1 MKKFFLAIL
10 ILIPVLLFSCSKDE
24 KAKTTV
30 QAEVTGVKVSEVRP
44 LTIDEVYEVS
54 GTIRP
59 RISSII
65 SSRIMGEVKGIYV
78 REGDRV
84 MQGQVL
90 LSIDDRDFR
99 ERLNQAEQAYEEAV
113 RALESARQNKR
124 LADITYERYR
134 RLYEE
139 KALTQQELDQIETQ
153 KELTRLDL
161 ERAEAMVRRAK
172 AGLEEARIMYGYTKV
187 TSPING
193 VVTEKKV
200 EIGTMVMPGAPL
212 FTVEDTENFRL
223 EVYLDERFSGKVRA
237 GQKVPVYIE
246 SRSQAL
252 EGRISEIVPAV
263 DPLTRS
269 FLVKIDL
276 TVTSPPKGKG
286 IPELRSGL
294 YGKARFT
301 TGKKTGLL
309 VPEAAVVKKGQLT
322 GLYVVDQKGYI
333 SYRIVRTGASYPEK
347 SSVEVLSGLN
357 PGERIITEGI
367 EKVIE
372 GGVVKEAIR

>member
-1 MKKFFLAIL
+1 MKKFFLTIL

>member
-1 MKKFFLAIL
+1 
-10 ILIPVLLFSCSKDE
+10 
-24 KAKTTV
+24 
-30 QAEVTGVKVSEVRP
+30 
-44 LTIDEVYEVS
+44 
-54 GTIRP
+54 
-59 RISSII
+59 
-65 SSRIMGEVKGIYV
+65 
-78 REGDRV
+78 

-153 KELTRLDL
+153 KELARLDL